1 MDNLGYSGEEQ
12 FSGADTIVRDS
23 NQSEIEKLASKWN
36 IELNPA
42 TKDYLYQYF
51 LNEQSSQNAFN
62 RELEASST
70 QYQRAVEDMKKAG
83 LNPFLA
89 FDSLRSGSASSSA
102 GSSSGGSFISIA
114 NSKRENAGNVAK
126 GIMSMLAIIAGAVI
140 AAML

>member
-62 RELEASST
+62 RELDASST

-89 FDSLRSGSASSSA
+89 FDSLRGGSVSSSA
-102 GSSSGGSFISIA
+102 GSSSGGSFSSVA